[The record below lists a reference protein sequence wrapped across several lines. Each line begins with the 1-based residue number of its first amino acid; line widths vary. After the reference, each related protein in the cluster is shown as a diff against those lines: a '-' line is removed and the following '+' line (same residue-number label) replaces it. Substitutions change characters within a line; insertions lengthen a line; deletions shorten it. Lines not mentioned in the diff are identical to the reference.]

1 MAPIA
6 VCRFIRG
13 ATMASWYSPAIGST
27 VAVRSC
33 AAELCS
39 EAWPVEMVCVTIDS
53 SSRVIGSI
61 PDGPR
66 SSNVIRRGMPEGSA
80 RMSSA
85 RRARRTVQTSLRT
98 STLMVDG
105 SRVAVPIVRLKS

>member
-1 MAPIA
+1 
-6 VCRFIRG
+6 
-13 ATMASWYSPAIGST
+13 MASWYSPAIGST
-27 VAVRSC
+27 VTVRSC
-33 AAELCS
+33 AAELWS
-39 EAWPVEMVCVTIDS
+39 EASPVEMVCVTIDP

-66 SSNVIRRGMPEGSA
+66 SSNVIRRGIPEGSA

-98 STLMVDG
+98 STLIDDG
-105 SRVAVPIVRLKS
+105 SRFAVLMDRLKS

>member
-1 MAPIA
+1 M
-6 VCRFIRG
+6 
-13 ATMASWYSPAIGST
+13 
-27 VAVRSC
+27 
-33 AAELCS
+33 
-39 EAWPVEMVCVTIDS
+39 EMVCVTIDA

-66 SSNVIRRGMPEGSA
+66 SSNEMRRGIPEGSA

-85 RRARRTVQTSLRT
+85 RRARITVQTSFRT

-105 SRVAVPIVRLKS
+105 SRFAVPIARLKS